1 MYCKH
6 CGAEVSDAQASVC
19 LKCGVRVGDGSTYC
33 PKCGAKPDPMAI
45 ICVKCGYELKKPNK
59 IKAML
64 EDKNVDP
71 TTFVGAIKH
80 GLQNFANFKG
90 RATRAELGWW
100 MLAMAIGCVVTG
112 MFGWIPFLG
121 WPLVL
126 VYLALYCPTAA
137 VMARRLQD
145 TGRPWSYIFF
155 FLIPIANIVFLFIW
169 LLAEGQK
176 GTNEFGP
183 EP

>member
-1 MYCKH
+1 MQVYMYCKH
-6 CGAEVSDAQASVC
+6 CGAEVGDQASVC

-64 EDKNVDP
+64 NDKNVDP

-80 GLQNFANFKG
+80 GIQNYAQFKG
-90 RATRAELGWW
+90 RATRAEMGWFYLAFGLVSILG
-100 MLAMAIGCVVTG
+100 C
-112 MFGWIPFLG
+112 IPILG
-121 WPLVL
+121 WPLIL
-126 VYLALYCPTAA
+126 VELALICPFLA
-137 VMARRLQD
+137 VTARRLQD
-145 TGRPWSYIFF
+145 TGRPWNYIFF
-155 FLIPIANIVFLFIW
+155 FLIPIASIVFLFIW

>member
-1 MYCKH
+1 MQVYMYCKH
-6 CGAEVSDAQASVC
+6 CGAEVGDQASVC

-59 IKAML
+59 IKAVL
-64 EDKNVDP
+64 NDKNVDP

-80 GLQNFANFKG
+80 GIQNYAQFKG
-90 RATRAELGWW
+90 RATRAEMGWFY
-100 MLAMAIGCVVTG
+100 LA
-112 MFGWIPFLG
+112 FGLVSILACIPILG
-121 WPLVL
+121 WPLIL
-126 VYLALYCPTAA
+126 VELALICPFLA
-137 VMARRLQD
+137 VTARRLQD

-155 FLIPIANIVFLFIW
+155 FLIPIASIVFLFIW